1 MAHSGAD
8 IIKRYTCLVN
18 EAQNHRQRAEEMA
31 PYISPSRVG
40 ITTARTP
47 GTKLNANTY
56 DSTGMMAAD
65 LMAMF
70 VSGSIINPGQRWGR
84 SSLRD
89 PRLRDDDEIKEWLE
103 ECDDRLLRQFS
114 ASMFYAEVSESLIDW
129 GGFGTGFFLMEE
141 QPAMQHISRPGFR
154 GFYCEAQKT
163 GRFVIADGPD
173 GLVDTAMRE
182 FKLTARVIKDR
193 WPNAVLP
200 ESIRAALEKGDMDK
214 QFTVVHAIVPR
225 GTSDQRAGA
234 GATAM
239 PWASTWVEKES
250 KAILHDSGYR
260 GFPGAV
266 ARYMRTPG
274 EVYGRGRG
282 DIAYNDIWTL
292 NEAKR
297 MGFEDWALKLQPPI
311 LTRHDSVIGTLKLV
325 PAGWTSVNT
334 HGQRI
339 QDVIMPYQTGSS
351 PEVSNI
357 KEEELR
363 RSIRQ
368 IFFVDQILALMESHK
383 SEMTAFEFSKKLEIL
398 FTLMG
403 PVYGRT
409 ERELLQPTWD
419 CGFETMLHAGA
430 FPPPPPQ
437 LMESDGNVDVIFE
450 NPLARSRRVGD
461 VEAIAMAVN
470 DMAQLGQ
477 MFPQMWDGFDPD
489 KTRQHIFSVR
499 GVPASVTRNLDE
511 IDALREE
518 RAKQQQQ
525 EMQMQTIQQASEG
538 MKNAAPMVK
547 ALQAP
552 AQGQAA

>member
-1 MAHSGAD
+1 MPQHGPD
-8 IIKRYTCLVN
+8 ICKRYTCLVN
-18 EAQNHRQRAEEMA
+18 EAANHRQRAEEMA
-31 PYISPSRVG
+31 PFISPSRVG
-40 ITTARTP
+40 ITSARSP
-47 GTKLNANTY
+47 GSKLNPNTY

-70 VSGSIINPGQRWGR
+70 VSGSIINPGQRWGK
-84 SSLRD
+84 SSFRD
-89 PRLRDDDEIKEWLE
+89 PRLREDDEVKEWLE
-103 ECDDRLLRQFS
+103 ECDDRLLREFS

-141 QPAMQHISRPGFR
+141 QPAMTHISKPGFR

-182 FKLTARVIKDR
+182 FKLTARVIQER
-193 WPNAVLP
+193 WPNASLP
-200 ESIRAALEKGDMDK
+200 ENIRMALEKGEVDK
-214 QFTVVHAIVPR
+214 PYTVIHAIVPR
-225 GTSDQRAGA
+225 GISDQRTGA

-239 PWASTWVEKES
+239 PWASCWVEKES
-250 KAILHDSGYR
+250 KAILHESGYR
-260 GFPGAV
+260 LFPGAV

-282 DIAYNDIWTL
+282 DLAYNDIWTL
-292 NEAKR
+292 NQAKR

-311 LTRHDSVIGTLKLV
+311 LTRHDSVIGTLRLV
-325 PAGWTSVNT
+325 PAGHTSVNT
-334 HGQRI
+334 HGQAIR
-339 QDVIMPYQTGSS
+339 DVMMPYETGSH
-351 PEVSNI
+351 PEVSQI

-368 IFFVDQILALMESHK
+368 IFFVDQILALMEAHK

-419 CGFETMLHAGA
+419 CGFETMFHAGA
-430 FPPPPPQ
+430 FSPPPPQ
-437 LMESDGNVDVIFE
+437 VFESDGTIDVVFE

-461 VEAIAMAVN
+461 IEAITLAAN
-470 DMAQLGQ
+470 DMAILGQ
-477 MFPQMWDGFDPD
+477 VFPQMYDRFDPD
-489 KTRQHIFSVR
+489 GASKHIFTVR
-499 GVPASVTRNLDE
+499 GVPAVAERSEAAMTAKRE
-511 IDALREE
+511 ADA
-518 RAKQQQQ
+518 AQHQQ
-525 EMQMQTIQQASEG
+525 ELEMANLQQAAEG
-538 MKNAAPMVK
+538 MKNAAPMIK
-547 ALQAP
+547 ALQP
-552 AQGQAA
+552 QREAA